1 MSLRFMS
8 KDWNLKWLETD
19 DMEELNWFVMDFKNK
34 VTSKM
39 LHEPNL
45 FINCI

>member
-8 KDWNLKWLETD
+8 KDWNLKWLDTD
-19 DMEELNWFVMDFKNK
+19 HVEVLSWFVMDFKNK
-34 VTSKM
+34 IMSKV

-45 FINCI
+45 FIYFI